1 MTLARIG
8 VAIPTFSAGKYLTRA
23 LESVKIS
30 ADRAGLS
37 ITIVVVDCH
46 PLSLDKHFISEDV
59 TYVTLPHNPG
69 FGTASNEGLRQLFSF
84 TDINYVLLLNPDA
97 YIKEDFFSIL
107 LQGFASD
114 FPTDRPIAPLILFSN
129 TTRVLLDSSKVTR
142 SEFSTALQY
151 LLDEDV
157 SLYTRKGK
165 ELKKYGGNLLD
176 LKDIFLVTS
185 NDTKCFHSLPPE
197 KWDDA
202 YFINNASSFYT
213 WPDIAGDI
221 SFELLNTQQNSTRS
235 SVGAAW
241 CGAGVVL
248 PRSYLV
254 STQGFDERF
263 FLYYEDTE
271 LSVRGANLGLPPEFI
286 PSLVIYHEHSLS
298 TGKNQKVRS
307 RAIWTS
313 RSLFATICAGKG
325 TALIGILGRFIIP
338 LLKSS
343 IRSWPHLLRS
353 YLLSE
358 LFFSVKGLMRGSF
371 QKPRN
376 GRFQ

>member
-1 MTLARIG
+1 MALMRIG
-8 VAIPTFSAGKYLTRA
+8 VTIPTFSAGKYLSRA
-23 LESVKIS
+23 LESLKIS

-37 ITIVVVDCH
+37 IAIVVIDCH
-46 PLSLDKHFISEDV
+46 PLSLDKHFVSEDV
-59 TYVTLPHNPG
+59 TYITLPHNPG
-69 FGTASNEGLRQLFSF
+69 FGTASNEGFKQLLSF
-84 TDINYVLLLNPDA
+84 TNINYVLLLNPDA

-129 TTRVLLDSSKVTR
+129 STRVLLDSSKVTR
-142 SEFSTALQY
+142 NEFSTALQY

-165 ELKKYGGNLLD
+165 ELKKYGGTLLD
-176 LKDIFLVTS
+176 LKDLFLVTS
-185 NDTKCFHSLPPE
+185 NDTKCFHSLASD
-197 KWDDA
+197 KWDNA
-202 YFINNASSFYT
+202 YFINNAGSFYT

-221 SFELLNTQQNSTRS
+221 SFELLDTKQHSNRS
-235 SVGAAW
+235 LLGAAW
-241 CGAGVVL
+241 CGAGVLL
-248 PRSYLV
+248 PRSYLEC
-254 STQGFDERF
+254 TQGFDERF

-298 TGKNQKVRS
+298 TGQNQKMRS

-313 RSLFATICAGKG
+313 RSLFASICAGRG

-358 LFFSVKGLMRGSF
+358 LFFSVKGLMHSLFRKS
-371 QKPRN
+371 RY

>member
-1 MTLARIG
+1 M
-8 VAIPTFSAGKYLTRA
+8 VIPTFSAGKYLSRA
-23 LESVKIS
+23 LASLKIS
-30 ADRAGLS
+30 ADRVGLPL
-37 ITIVVVDCH
+37 TIVVIDCH
-46 PLSLDKHFISEDV
+46 PLSLDKRFITEDV
-59 TYVTLPHNPG
+59 TYLTLPHNPG
-69 FGTASNEGLRQLFSF
+69 FGTASNEGFRQLLSF
-84 TDINYVLLLNPDA
+84 TDIDYILLLNPDA
-97 YIKEDFFSIL
+97 YLKEDFFLIL

-114 FPTDRPIAPLILFSN
+114 FPKDRPVAPLILLSN
-129 TTRVLLDSSKVTR
+129 PTRVLLNSSKLTR
-142 SEFSTALQY
+142 NQFSTALQY

-157 SLYTRKGK
+157 SLYTRNGK

-176 LKDIFLVTS
+176 LKDLFLVTS
-185 NDTKCFHSLPPE
+185 NDTKCFHSLPSD
-197 KWDDA
+197 KWDNA
-202 YFINNASSFYT
+202 YFINNAGSFYT
-213 WPDIAGDI
+213 WPCIAGDI
-221 SFELLNTQQNSTRS
+221 SFGLLDTQQCSNRS
-235 SVGAAW
+235 SLGAAW
-241 CGAGVVL
+241 CGTGVLL

-298 TGKNQKVRS
+298 TGKNQKMRS

-313 RSLFATICAGKG
+313 RSLFASICAGRR
-325 TALIGILGRFIIP
+325 TALIGIFGRFIIP

-343 IRSWPHLLRS
+343 IRNWPHLLRS

-358 LFFSVKGLMRGSF
+358 LFFSIKGLMHGSLR
-371 QKPRN
+371 KSKH